1 MNDEL
6 QWVDAS
12 VRTPPDESLWMVVE
26 DLGGEGRAAEM
37 VAGFYADGE
46 YHVGS
51 TMAGDPLPDD
61 KVVRFWAIPT
71 WPTGYDESGIWQG
84 DVVPVKPVFTL
95 DGITFTAEK
104 CVDGVLVN
112 PVLPARFDT
121 TANEERPPSHN
132 KWWNRPFIVTETVE
146 ALDAFYAG
154 RTDEHAEAGRKL
166 WAENREKWMKSWPNG
181 TRYETRCLDGG
192 AWDRSTSWGMFP
204 TLEEALLT
212 AATGPRWR
220 NT

>member
-1 MNDEL
+1 M
-6 QWVDAS
+6 
-12 VRTPPDESLWMVVE
+12 
-26 DLGGEGRAAEM
+26 
-37 VAGFYADGE
+37 
-46 YHVGS
+46 
-51 TMAGDPLPDD
+51 
-61 KVVRFWAIPT
+61 
-71 WPTGYDESGIWQG
+71 
-84 DVVPVKPVFTL
+84 
-95 DGITFTAEK
+95 
-104 CVDGVLVN
+104 
-112 PVLPARFDT
+112 
-121 TANEERPPSHN
+121 
-132 KWWNRPFIVTETVE
+132 E

-166 WAENREKWMKSWPNG
+166 WAENREEWMKSWPNG